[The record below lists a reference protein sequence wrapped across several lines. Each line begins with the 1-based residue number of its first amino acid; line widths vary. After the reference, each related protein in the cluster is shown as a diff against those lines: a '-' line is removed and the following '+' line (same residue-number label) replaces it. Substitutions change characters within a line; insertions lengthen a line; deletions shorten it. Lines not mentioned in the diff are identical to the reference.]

1 MRRFLFWLGIIGF
14 AVLTLA
20 FGALTALL
28 FFTFGSGD
36 SIRVQGLEI
45 KDDQIANC
53 SSLLIDFESVT
64 FNDVPSVFELAGLR
78 EFIQIATTEGT
89 ELVGVVAS
97 RSVIDNALLGRRT
110 CGLTT
115 NQGSEVIE
123 VIEVTEISSGE
134 EELTADVIESVAFED
149 SGKLLE
155 IPIDVLSDK
164 SLLVTGDFEAGSTL
178 LIQGA
183 IYYAK
188 ASIALLVSG
197 ILTVLFLI
205 VECALIAF
213 GIIRRKRSP
222 QEVSA

>member
-1 MRRFLFWLGIIGF
+1 MRRFLFWLGIICF
-14 AVLTLA
+14 AVLTLV

-36 SIRVQGLEI
+36 SIRVQGLEV

-64 FNDVPSVFELAGLR
+64 FNEVPSVIELAGLT
-78 EFIQIATTEGT
+78 EFIQITTTEGT

-97 RSVIDNALLGRRT
+97 RSVIDSALLGRRT
-110 CGLTT
+110 CGLTID
-115 NQGSEVIE
+115 QGSE

-134 EELTADVIESVAFED
+134 GLLTADVIESVAFED
-149 SGKLLE
+149 SGRLLE

-164 SLLVTGDFEAGSTL
+164 SLLVTGDFEAGPTL

-205 VECALIAF
+205 VECAMIAF

-222 QEVSA
+222 QEVSS

>member
-123 VIEVTEISSGE
+123 VTEISSGDG
-134 EELTADVIESVAFED
+134 ELGADVIESVAFED

-178 LIQGA
+178 FIQGA
-183 IYYAK
+183 IYYAQ
-188 ASIALLVSG
+188 APIALLVSG

-222 QEVSA
+222 QEVSK

>member
-14 AVLTLA
+14 AVFTLA

-123 VIEVTEISSGE
+123 VTEISSGE

>member
-14 AVLTLA
+14 AVFTLA

-53 SSLLIDFESVT
+53 SGLLIDFESVT
-64 FNDVPSVFELAGLR
+64 FNDIPSVFELAGLR

-115 NQGSEVIE
+115 NQGSE

-183 IYYAK
+183 I
-188 ASIALLVSG
+188 
-197 ILTVLFLI
+197 
-205 VECALIAF
+205 
-213 GIIRRKRSP
+213 
-222 QEVSA
+222 

>member
-1 MRRFLFWLGIIGF
+1 MRRFLFWLGIFGF

-78 EFIQIATTEGT
+78 EFFQIATTEGT

-115 NQGSEVIE
+115 NQGSE